1 MMALFTEPEARE
13 TIARIIAKSK
23 AETCSVFIG
32 ADDTGNVRFARNA
45 VSTSG
50 STTNRRLFVTSS
62 YGKKSGSASGNAF
75 DDETVER
82 VVRASEELARLAP
95 DDPEAM
101 PPLGAQQLAPGTA
114 WADTTASLNGERRA
128 DAARSGI
135 EAAKANDC
143 VAAGFLNHT
152 AAVSATG
159 NSAGLFAYHRET
171 SSDYT
176 VTMRTP
182 DGTGSGFGTTNSFDI
197 ARMDVA
203 AASQRAARKALASRG
218 ARAIEPGKYTVILEP
233 AASID
238 LLQYLLFDLDAR
250 GADEGRNSMAKPGGT
265 RLGEKL
271 FDPRVTIISDP
282 AHPLAPARTWD
293 GEGRPLQRS
302 TWIANGVVE
311 RFYYSRYWAEKQK
324 REPTPFPAN
333 FIMSG
338 GTKTLDQM
346 IAETERGV
354 LITRTWYIRGVD
366 PQTLLFTGLT
376 RDGTFFIENGR
387 ILHAVKN
394 MRFNESPIVMLNNI
408 DELGLPERVSNAETY
423 LPSVVP
429 PMRIRDFTFSS
440 LSDAV

>member
-1 MMALFTEPEARE
+1 MPLFSEAEARDIV
-13 TIARIIAKSK
+13 TRVLGRSK
-23 AETCSVFIG
+23 AETCSVFI
-32 ADDTGNVRFARNA
+32 AASDSGNIRFARNA

-50 STTNRRLFVTSS
+50 FTANRGIYVTSS
-62 YGKKSGSASGNAF
+62 FGRKSGSASGNAF
-75 DDETVER
+75 DDETIER

-95 DDPEAM
+95 EDPEAM
-101 PPLGAQQLAPGTA
+101 PPLGRQELAAGTA
-114 WADTTASLNGERRA
+114 WADATAGITGERRA
-128 DAARSGI
+128 EAARAGI
-135 EAAKANDC
+135 AAATAHDC
-143 VAAGFLNHT
+143 VAAGFLDHSSGT
-152 AAVSATG
+152 SATG

-171 SSDYT
+171 DSNYT

-197 ARMDVA
+197 SRMDVA
-203 AASQRAARKALASRG
+203 AASERAARKAVASRN

-233 AASID
+233 AASVD
-238 LLQYLLFDLDAR
+238 LLQYLVFDLDAR
-250 GADEGRNSMAKPGGT
+250 GADEGRTSMSKQGGT

-271 FDPRVTIISDP
+271 FDPRVTITSDP

-293 GEGRPLQRS
+293 GEGRPLRPT
-302 TWIANGVVE
+302 TWVENGVV
-311 RFYYSRYWAEKQK
+311 RNFYYSRYWADKQRK
-324 REPTPFPAN
+324 GATPFPAN

-338 GTKTLDQM
+338 GSKTLDQL

-354 LITRTWYIRGVD
+354 LVTRTWYIRGVD

-376 RDGTFFIENGR
+376 RDGTFYIENGR

-408 DELGLPERVSNAETY
+408 DELGVPERVSNAETA